1 VSERAREGES
11 REGREYLANQEIH
24 DAELI
29 ELSSDSL
36 VLLFS
41 KFQQDLQMSIAQR
54 ENAIRS

>member
-1 VSERAREGES
+1 MSERAREGES

-29 ELSSDSL
+29 ELSSDSF

-41 KFQQDLQMSIAQR
+41 KFQQDLQMSITQR
-54 ENAIRS
+54 ENA